1 MNSQRVAF
9 VDESGA
15 PSPAAGG
22 RFLAVAVLVVESS
35 RDIDLHVRRARR
47 SLHRKV
53 PASELKAAQTDEKV
67 IRRLLTFIAN
77 EPCAIYG
84 LILDKRGLTTKSA
97 EPGYQRAVAEA
108 IALAVAQYPE
118 LRVTI
123 DRRYTR
129 PRQREQLELAIRRA
143 IAAISQQIVII
154 EQADSMAHPGL
165 QAADFVAW
173 ALRRQAEGANEWSAI
188 LRERVVELKTI
199 VAAEAQKNSGS
210 AWRPITTAQ

>member
-1 MNSQRVAF
+1 MNSRRVAF

-22 RFLAVAVLVVESS
+22 SFLAVAVLVVESS

-47 SLHRKV
+47 SLHRKA
-53 PASELKAAQTDEKV
+53 PASELKAAQTDERV
-67 IRRLLTFIAN
+67 IRRLLESIAE
-77 EPCAIYG
+77 EPCAIFG
-84 LILDKRGLTTKSA
+84 LILDKRGLTAERA

-129 PRQREQLELAIRRA
+129 LRQREQLEVAIRQA
-143 IAAISQQIVII
+143 IAAISHQVVII

-173 ALRRQAEGANEWSAI
+173 ALRRQAEGANEWAEI
-188 LRERVVELKTI
+188 FQERVVELKTI
-199 VAAEAQKNSGS
+199 VVAEA
-210 AWRPITTAQ
+210 